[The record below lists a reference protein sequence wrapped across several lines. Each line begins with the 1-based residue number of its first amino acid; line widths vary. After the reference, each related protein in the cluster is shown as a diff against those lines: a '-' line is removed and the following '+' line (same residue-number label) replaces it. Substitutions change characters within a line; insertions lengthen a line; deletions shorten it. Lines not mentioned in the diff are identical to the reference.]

1 MFELVSEIGVSIA
14 SNVAQFI
21 AGCLLSIPL
30 YYFAEKKLKNIKPG
44 VAGDILLIAAFSLLG
59 AALPLGPY
67 GVVPLFGAL
76 VSAGLRPFAAL
87 PLLAA
92 NSVFNMLIPYND
104 VSFAWRLGAKRVVLA
119 LAAAILAGLLLR
131 MLKDGGRSLLR
142 AGGINAP
149 GVIAGGKIKVLS
161 ILSANIGL
169 AGPFVIVGVSFD
181 VILHKYLWWDIITFI
196 THNSYTDFLPG
207 FFARYN
213 VANPFFL
220 LAITLAFV
228 LLDLARTSAYAV
240 IFRLKGLVIYYA
252 YFAALILLLGISA
265 FI

>member
-1 MFELVSEIGVSIA
+1 MFELVLETGVSIA

-21 AGCLLSIPL
+21 VGCLLSIPL
-30 YYFAEKKLKNIKPG
+30 YYIAEKKLKSIKPG
-44 VAGDILLIAAFSLLG
+44 VAGDMLLIAAFSLLG

-76 VSAGLRPFAAL
+76 ASAGLKPFAAL

-104 VSFAWRLGAKRVVLA
+104 VSFAWKPGAKRVVLA
-119 LAAAILAGLLLR
+119 LAAAVLAGLLLR
-131 MLKDGGRSLLR
+131 MLKDGGRGLLR
-142 AGGINAP
+142 AGGINEP
-149 GVIAGGKIKVLS
+149 GVIAGGRRKLMS

-169 AGPFVIVGVSFD
+169 AGPFLIVGVVFD
-181 VILHKYLWWDIITFI
+181 VIFHKYLWWEIITFI
-196 THNSYTDFLPG
+196 THNSYTNFLPG

-228 LLDLARTSAYAV
+228 LLDFARTSAYAL
-240 IFRLKGLVIYYA
+240 IFRLKGLAIYYT
-252 YFAALILLLGISA
+252 YFAVLILLLGISA